1 MRLRSLMTF
10 VGWYGVLVA
19 PLCAGAPDVGR
30 PALVREVLDGKRQ
43 EARASWWGFEP
54 HDSTEFLQNALH
66 SNVKRLIVDRQAS
79 AWVTRPLSGVSD
91 QEIVFEAGTEL
102 VALKGA
108 FQAKGDCLL
117 SFRECHHVT
126 VRGAAEA
133 GRSAARLRMQKADYQ
148 SDAYAKSEW
157 RHGLVFS
164 GCRDVLVQD
173 LTIEQ
178 TGGDGIYLGAS
189 SKTGSNR
196 NVVIRRVD
204 CHANHRQGIS
214 VISAENLLIEDCR
227 LRHTQGTAPQAGI
240 DFEPNHWTDVL
251 VHCVVRRC
259 LAEGNSGTGYQIC
272 PQYLSG
278 RSKPMSIYL
287 EDCVSRNN
295 GQHGVHMCTAQQ
307 DAPGGLLH
315 ITGFVSEDD
324 GMAGLSCQ
332 FNPWD
337 AVRIEVIDS
346 VLRDCARQ
354 DSFFPPIF
362 VQSVNSGERPGGNIH
377 FQRVLVEDD
386 LDRPFFR
393 ISDPKG
399 NGLKDVTGQIILER
413 CGQKETIVVD
423 DAWLRKISGGSSR
436 P

>member
-1 MRLRSLMTF
+1 MKLRSLVRF
-10 VGWYGVLVA
+10 VGWYGGLVM
-19 PLCAGAPDVGR
+19 PLCVGAADVAR
-30 PALVREVLDGKRQ
+30 PALVGEVLDGKRQ
-43 EARASWWGFEP
+43 EAQASWWGFDP
-54 HDSTEFLQNALH
+54 CDSTEFLQDAIN
-66 SNVKRLIVDRQAS
+66 SNVRRLVIDRQAS
-79 AWVTRPLSGVSD
+79 AWVTRPLRGVSE

-108 FQAKGDCLL
+108 FQTKADCLL
-117 SFRECHHVT
+117 SFRECHDVS
-126 VRGAAEA
+126 VRGEA
-133 GRSAARLRMQKADYQ
+133 GAARSAVRLRMQKTDYQ

-178 TGGDGIYLGAS
+178 TGGDGIYLGDS
-189 SKTGSNR
+189 SKTGPNR

-204 CHANHRQGIS
+204 CNGNHRQGIS
-214 VISAENLLIEDCR
+214 VISAENLLIEECL
-227 LRHTQGTAPQAGI
+227 LRHTEGTAPQAGI

-259 LAEGNSGTGYQIC
+259 LAEGNKGTGYQIC
-272 PQYLSG
+272 PQYLSS

-295 GQHGVHMCTAQQ
+295 RQHGIHMCTAQQ
-307 DAPGGLLH
+307 DAPGGLLR
-315 ITGFVSEDD
+315 IARFVSEND
-324 GMAGLSCQ
+324 GMAGLSSQ

-337 AVRIEVIDS
+337 AVRIEMIDS

-354 DSFFPPIF
+354 DAFFPPIF
-362 VQSVNSGERPGGNIH
+362 VQGVHSDHRPGGNIH
-377 FQRVLVEDD
+377 FTRVVVQDD
-386 LDRPFFR
+386 IDRPFLR

-399 NGLKDVTGQIILER
+399 NGLKDVTGQIILVR
-413 CGQKETIVVD
+413 NGQTETIVVD
-423 DAWLRKISGGSSR
+423 DAWLAEIGGRSR